1 MKTKEILSRVK
12 ATGLLLALLFIPLS
26 CENYFETQIV
36 SQVEKDNIFLTVD
49 FTKQAILGVYQ
60 VMTLDEGYS
69 KRLNMFYAP
78 DNDCEMCSGSS
89 LDNGRRDIARYTAN
103 SGNAEIEKP
112 WINLYKGINRAAICI
127 ENIPLSPIYETG
139 TDNEIAQMNRMLGEA
154 YTLRALYYYEL
165 IRNWGD
171 VPFWTKSAEVGDNY
185 SLPKTDR
192 DTIYDFIINDL
203 KTAIDLLPWQ
213 SEVALEERVTKAAA
227 KGLLARIALA
237 RGGYSLR
244 VEAGMQRS
252 ADYLDYYQIARDQC
266 WEIMEQGENHLN
278 PVYEDVFRNHCEYIL
293 DSDYGESMW
302 EVGLGQYRSGE
313 VGYYVGNKID
323 GSSRYGKAD
332 GGINALPTYYLSFD
346 SLDTR
351 RDVTIALY
359 QIDGDNLRLLR
370 DFTEIFIAKWRRE
383 WMNPLFPGTDKYNG
397 INWVLLRYSDVLL
410 MFAEAENELNGHPT
424 DDAIDALRQVRER
437 AYRGNVDKVPAI
449 PTGYDDFFDAI
460 VQERAWEFGG
470 ECIRKYDLIRW
481 NLLGTKIDETRAN
494 LYKLYNGEAPYENI
508 PVKLVWRNE
517 GEQYQILNMNYNM
530 DSTAIADRDSV
541 YWPNVAEWSVDVKEE
556 FISIFAGYFEANKRE
571 LLPIHQSIIDL
582 NPNLTNDFGY

>member
-1 MKTKEILSRVK
+1 MRKDMISFSKRVRILLV
-12 ATGLLLALLFIPLS
+12 LLLFIPFS
-26 CENYFETQIV
+26 CDKFFETEIV
-36 SQVEKDNIFLTVD
+36 SQIDKNNVFLTVD

-112 WINLYKGINRAAICI
+112 WINLYRGINRAAICI
-127 ENIPLSPIYETG
+127 ENIPKSPVYEEG
-139 TDNEIAQMNRMLGEA
+139 TENEIAEMNRMLGEA
-154 YTLRALYYYEL
+154 YTLRALFYYEL

-171 VPFWTKSAEVGDNY
+171 VPFWTKATEAGDEY
-185 SLPKTDR
+185 ALPKTDR
-192 DTIYDFIINDL
+192 DTIYDYIIGDL
-203 KTAIDLLPWQ
+203 YTAIDLLPWQ
-213 SEVALEERVTKAAA
+213 SEVSLEERITKGAA

-244 VEAGMQRS
+244 KEGGMQRS
-252 ADYLDYYQIARDQC
+252 ADYLAYYEIARDQC
-266 WEIMEQGENHLN
+266 FDVMESNEHHLN
-278 PVYEDVFRNHCEYIL
+278 PDFEDIFRKHCEFEL

-323 GSSRYGKAD
+323 GNSRYGKAD
-332 GGINALPTYYLSFD
+332 GGLNALPTYYLSFD

-351 RDVTIALY
+351 RDVTVALY
-359 QIDGDNLRLLR
+359 QIDGDNLRLVR

-397 INWVLLRYSDVLL
+397 INWVLLRYSDILL
-410 MFAEAENELNGHPT
+410 MYAEAENELNGAPT
-424 DDAIDALRQVRER
+424 TEAIDAFRQVRER
-437 AYRGNVDKVPAI
+437 AYKGNEDKMPAI
-449 PTGYDDFFDAI
+449 PADYTGFFDAL

-481 NLLGTKIDETRAN
+481 NMLGEKIDETRTN
-494 LYKLYNGEAPYENI
+494 LQKLYAGEAPYEST
-508 PVKLVWRNE
+508 PRKLVWRND
-517 GEQYQILNMNYNM
+517 GEQYEILNMSYNM
-530 DSTAIADRDSV
+530 DSVAIASRDSI
-541 YWPNVAEWSVDVKEE
+541 YWPNVADWADDVQDE
-556 FISIFAGYFEANKRE
+556 FISIYAGYFEANKRE
-571 LLPIHQSIIDL
+571 LLPIHQTIIDL
-582 NPNLTNDFGY
+582 NPNLSNDFGY